1 MTRKLSKK
9 PKSPKSKDPYKRR
22 TAPEMLRVL
31 NEIEQGSISI
41 IGACFK
47 YGLNRNTLK
56 LWKAKLAIRTLGLNQ
71 SASFLESMNDN
82 QKLKAVND
90 KLRAVTR
97 ALERSELKVHALETV
112 IKVAEE
118 DLKIKIRKKSGTKQS
133 KG

>member
-1 MTRKLSKK
+1 
-9 PKSPKSKDPYKRR
+9 
-22 TAPEMLRVL
+22 
-31 NEIEQGSISI
+31 
-41 IGACFK
+41 
-47 YGLNRNTLK
+47 
-56 LWKAKLAIRTLGLNQ
+56 
-71 SASFLESMNDN
+71 MNDN